1 MELQNDKCNVKIS
14 IDTTYTVDSADNQFY
29 DMEINL
35 RHIKNSDFYKVFSIT
50 IDLFYRQYRVA
61 LVGDFYS
68 YDEDCAILDDEI
80 LTILQNDT
88 ITQLRITDG
97 SILLF
102 KEFDCFG
109 CNMGIYRVQQGYLI
123 CGEIEITMLDLNFN
137 KKWQFSGKDIFVSV
151 SGKTGFQLC
160 EKSVKLYDIEDH
172 FYEIDFDGKL
182 ISENQ
187 QSK

>member
-97 SILLF
+97 SI
-102 KEFDCFG
+102 
-109 CNMGIYRVQQGYLI
+109 
-123 CGEIEITMLDLNFN
+123 
-137 KKWQFSGKDIFVSV
+137 
-151 SGKTGFQLC
+151 
-160 EKSVKLYDIEDH
+160 
-172 FYEIDFDGKL
+172 
-182 ISENQ
+182 
-187 QSK
+187 